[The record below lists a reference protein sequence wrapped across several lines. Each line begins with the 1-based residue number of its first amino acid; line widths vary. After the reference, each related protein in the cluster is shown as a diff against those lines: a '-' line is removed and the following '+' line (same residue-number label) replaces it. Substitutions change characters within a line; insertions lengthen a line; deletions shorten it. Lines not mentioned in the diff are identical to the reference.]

1 MKNDA
6 WLWQEKSQQGET
18 AGQVVEKI
26 IPIPK

>member
-18 AGQVVEKI
+18 QGQI
-26 IPIPK
+26 IQLDFALSP